1 MLTLD
6 NTAVT
11 GNKSSHAGPDAAAAL
26 VATLGGVAGHA
37 GPAT

>member
-11 GNKSSHAGPDAAAAL
+11 GNKSSHVGPDAAAL